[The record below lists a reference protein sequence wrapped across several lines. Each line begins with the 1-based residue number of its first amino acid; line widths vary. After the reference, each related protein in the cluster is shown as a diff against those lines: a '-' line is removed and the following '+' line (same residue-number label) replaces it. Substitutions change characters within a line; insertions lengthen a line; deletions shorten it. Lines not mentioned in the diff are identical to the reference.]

1 MKIQKS
7 QDIYLT
13 DFANPVLSEAEK
25 QTVVSAPPVTMSEEA
40 VLGAAQAATGLSDF
54 GPEDFRERLGVWL
67 RSFDEDKGLGPLG
80 RKMAFDH
87 MVRSASNRLKVE
99 DIVKRHPEI
108 LEVEMPKPI
117 IVSGLPRSGTTHLV
131 NLLSNH
137 PDLRSM
143 PLWEAAEVVPA
154 PDEMT
159 WESSEANP
167 RYRRCYDVWRI
178 YNNIMVYWSLMHDQ
192 TPGYVTEEGDLQ
204 CFDFS
209 SYFPDWMARM
219 RPWQQYYF
227 NHDQTPHYAYSRK
240 VMQVMTWLHGPNRWV
255 MKSPQNMENLP
266 AIFNVYPDATV
277 VITHRDPI
285 SVLQSAIT
293 LMAYA
298 DRIRRTDM
306 DLSDLVEYWV
316 DRIERLLRI
325 CVRDRDTLPQD
336 QIMDVMFHDY
346 MADERGTV
354 AKVCEMNELNLSAEA
369 ERRMGQYLEG
379 NPRGK
384 HGRVIYDLIGNFGV
398 DIAALRRRFQ
408 FYYDRLP
415 VRQEPVLGE

>member
-1 MKIQKS
+1 MTNHQP
-7 QDIYLT
+7 QDIYIT
-13 DFANPVLSEAEK
+13 DFANPVLNEAEW
-25 QTVVSAPPVTMSEEA
+25 QTIANAPPVTMSEEA
-40 VLGAAQAATGLSDF
+40 VLGAAQGATGLSDF
-54 GPEDFRERLGVWL
+54 GADDFRERLAVWL
-67 RSFDEDKGLGPLG
+67 RSFDADKGLGPLG

-87 MVRSASNRLKVE
+87 MVRSARNRLKVE
-99 DIVKRHPEI
+99 DVIKRHPEI
-108 LEVEMPKPI
+108 LELEMPRPI

-131 NLLSNH
+131 NLLSTH
-137 PDLRSM
+137 PGLRSM
-143 PLWEAAEVVPA
+143 ALWEGNEVVPA

-167 RYRRCYDVWRI
+167 RYRRSHEVWRI
-178 YNNIMVYWSLMHDQ
+178 FSNIMVHWSVMHEQ
-192 TPGYVTEEGDLQ
+192 APGYVHEEGELH
-204 CFDFS
+204 CLDFS
-209 SYFPDWMARM
+209 SYFPDWWARV

-227 NHDQTPHYAYSRK
+227 DHDQTPHYAYARK
-240 VMQVMTWLHGPNRWV
+240 AMQVMSWLHGPNRWV

-266 AIFNVYPDATV
+266 ALFNVYPDATV

-285 SVLQSAIT
+285 SVLQSSIT

-306 DLSDLVEYWV
+306 NLPDLVAYWA
-316 DRIERLLRI
+316 DRIERLLHQ

-336 QIMDVMFHDY
+336 QVTDIMFHEY

-354 AKVCEMNELNLSAEA
+354 AKVCEMADLDLSAEA
-369 ERRMGQYLEG
+369 ERRVGQYLQD

-384 HGRVIYDLIGNFGV
+384 HGRVVYDLIGNFGV

-408 FYYDRLP
+408 FYYDRFP